1 MLRKIKDWLFTKTLI
16 EKEVT
21 VRIATPTTQE
31 DPAVHESRKRIRKVF
46 QQQKQQME
54 SRRNRPHGM
63 QCKAPDICTK
73 ANCFKRVPDKIVE
86 EINVIKIEMLDL
98 SGKKINE

>member
-1 MLRKIKDWLFTKTLI
+1 MFKKIKDWLFTKVLL
-16 EKEVT
+16 EKELT

-31 DPAVHESRKRIRKVF
+31 DPAVHEACKRVHKQF
-46 QQQKQQME
+46 KQQKQQME

-86 EINVIKIEMLDL
+86 EIDVVQIEMLDL
-98 SGKKINE
+98 NKKRLRD